1 MACSL
6 WLAQASKQAERPWLC
21 PQTLS
26 GPDLEL
32 HASNA
37 TFLSANA
44 SQGALLLSRSGLR
57 LVIGGVGSDNSSQA
71 PVVSLAVAPPP

>member
-6 WLAQASKQAERPWLC
+6 WLAQASKQGEWPWLY

-37 TFLSANA
+37 TFLSTNV
-44 SQGALLLSRSGLR
+44 SQGTLLLSRSGLR
-57 LVIGGVGSDNSSQA
+57 LVISGVDSDNSSRA
-71 PVVSLAVAPPP
+71 PVVSLAIALPP

>member
-6 WLAQASKQAERPWLC
+6 WLVRASKQGEWPWLC

-37 TFLSANA
+37 TFLSTNA
-44 SQGALLLSRSGLR
+44 SQGTLLLSRSGLR
-57 LVIGGVGSDNSSQA
+57 LAVSGVGLDNSSQA
-71 PVVSLAVAPPP
+71 PVVSLASPP

>member
-6 WLAQASKQAERPWLC
+6 WLAQASKQGEWPWLC
-21 PQTLS
+21 LQTLS

-37 TFLSANA
+37 TFLSTNI

-57 LVIGGVGSDNSSQA
+57 LVVSGDGTDNSSQA